1 MTSAFSYAIWS
12 LLGLATLVLWARSRA
27 PARSPARP
35 AVVLERLATGP
46 ILRVLLVLGWM
57 WAGWHLFAR

>member
-1 MTSAFSYAIWS
+1 VSSAISYAIWT
-12 LLGLATLVLWARSRA
+12 LLGLATVLLWARSRA
-27 PARSPARP
+27 AGPSPARP

-46 ILRVLLVLGWM
+46 ILRLVLVLGWM